1 MSLVAYGASDD
12 SGESD
17 VEESSST
24 TDDTATTKAVSTKDV
39 PKIDNGAISDSDS
52 DSEAKNELGFKS
64 DVLND
69 KLRGMH
75 VIS

>member
-24 TDDTATTKAVSTKDV
+24 TDDTATKKAVSTKDV

-52 DSEAKNELGFKS
+52 DSEAKNVKC